1 MGILIDLFVTILL
14 VLYNLLGQNVFL
26 AIVGFTVLIRMSLFP
41 LTWKQ
46 QRSLKAMQEIQPEV
60 KKLQEQ
66 YKDNREVLAQKQME
80 LYRERGVNPLAG
92 CLPLIVQLPILLGLW
107 QAINATLATTPAQL
121 FHLSEHIL
129 FREQFQEWFN
139 WNLDALVPMNNHFL
153 WLNLAVPDPYL
164 LLPIL
169 VVITTYLQQKLLTP
183 PATKNPNADP
193 NDPAEQ
199 AAQVAR
205 QMTTIMPIMFGFFAL
220 TYSSGLSIYF
230 ILSNLIG
237 IGQYAAMGKADYR
250 RLLGYRELS
259 DDQKKTLETF
269 GRLRHDTMED
279 SRAGDSNFQSALRA
293 ADEKR
298 SQQIKRAT
306 RKARSVKI
314 DAN

>member
-1 MGILIDLFVTILL
+1 MGFLIDLFVTTLL

-26 AIVGFTVLIRMSLFP
+26 AIVGFTVIIRMSLFP

-60 KKLQEQ
+60 KELQEK

-92 CLPLIVQLPILLGLW
+92 CLPLIVQMPILLGLW
-107 QAINATLATTPAQL
+107 QAINATLATTPVQL
-121 FHLSEHIL
+121 FHLSERIL

-139 WNLDALVPMNNHFL
+139 WNLDSLVPMNNHFL

-169 VVITTYLQQKLLTP
+169 VVATTYLQQKLLSP
-183 PATKNPNADP
+183 PAPKNANADP
-193 NDPAEQ
+193 NDPSEQ

-205 QMTTIMPIMFGFFAL
+205 QMTTIMPLMFGFFAL

-250 RLLGYRELS
+250 RLLGYTEPS
-259 DDQKKTLETF
+259 DDEKKSLETF
-269 GRLRHDTMED
+269 GRVRIEGIEDTRIGE
-279 SRAGDSNFQSALRA
+279 SSFQSSLRNN
-293 ADEKR
+293 DEKR
-298 SQQIKRAT
+298 SKQVSRAKA
-306 RKARSVKI
+306 KARSTKI